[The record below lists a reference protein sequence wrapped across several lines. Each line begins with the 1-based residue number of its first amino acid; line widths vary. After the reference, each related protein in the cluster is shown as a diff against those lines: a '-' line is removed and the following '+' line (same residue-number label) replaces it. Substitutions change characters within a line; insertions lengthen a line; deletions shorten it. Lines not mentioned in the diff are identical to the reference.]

1 VAGFAVVV
9 RAAVTTAARVAAVD
23 MVVEEAGAAAVEVA
37 AMADI
42 DRAR

>member
-1 VAGFAVVV
+1 MVVE
-9 RAAVTTAARVAAVD
+9 AAVAAVLGD
-23 MVVEEAGAAAVEVA
+23 RAVTAAAVVEEAGAAAVEVA